1 MAQRIP
7 SSLKW
12 LIDKR
17 ARIDAEIKKTRAS
30 LKTAE
35 ALIKELSGL
44 EEDLAAIDR
53 SLGLHEIKIEVENI
67 PPVRSHYVRIKLPH
81 GELTRSI
88 LLCLRLQ
95 EGTPVSMS
103 AIAAFIEAR
112 HADLTAEKE
121 SRAALHRT
129 IHYRLKNLY
138 RSGVLQ
144 RHHPA
149 ETNSEGLWSLKDTSG

>member
-1 MAQRIP
+1 MSQRIP

-35 ALIKELSGL
+35 ALIKELSVL
-44 EEDLAAIDR
+44 EVDLAAIDR

-67 PPVRSHYVRIKLPH
+67 PPIRSNYVRIKLPH

-88 LLCLRLQ
+88 LLCLRLK
-95 EGTPVSMS
+95 EGTPASMS
-103 AIAAFIEAR
+103 TIAAFVEAR

-121 SRAALHRT
+121 CRTALHRT
-129 IHYRLKNLY
+129 IHYRLKNLC

-149 ETNSEGLWSLKDTSG
+149 ETNGEGLWSLKDTSG